1 VTEDPRA
8 TPRSNGGIP
17 ERRTTG
23 VQEGELQRIVREA
36 AAAARMPIS
45 VLSLI
50 EHGRRW
56 IAATLGT
63 GLIDRPELDTFF
75 SQLIVQPGEPLIIM
89 DVALDKRFT
98 RKKPV
103 QDAIRFVAGF
113 PIVDRGG
120 YIMGS
125 LYVAHSSCVAEVPDL
140 SSVARLAREAER
152 LLAK

>member
-8 TPRSNGGIP
+8 IPRGNGGIS

-36 AAAARMPIS
+36 AAAAKMPMS

-50 EHGRRW
+50 EQGRRW

-75 SQLIVQPGEPLIIM
+75 SQLIVQPGEPLIIS
-89 DVALDKRFT
+89 DTALDKRFT
-98 RKKPV
+98 RYKRV
-103 QDAIRFVAGF
+103 REAVRFIAGF

-120 YIMGS
+120 YMLGS
-125 LYVAHSSCVAEVPDL
+125 LYVAHFRRIEEIPDL

-152 LLAK
+152 LLGK